1 MVKKPKLKNIE
12 TRGVHKFTDEKPEVD
27 ENGKKKKKP
36 KVVKEQTLTALRNIK
51 MEEFLKLEKEGK
63 TKKIF
68 YEPSESDD
76 PDKIV
81 TADPNQVCF
90 ALQDKKPEYDSDS
103 ES

>member
-1 MVKKPKLKNIE
+1 
-12 TRGVHKFTDEKPEVD
+12 
-27 ENGKKKKKP
+27 
-36 KVVKEQTLTALRNIK
+36 